1 MARQQGRKKKKKRL
15 SQKEHTNLFPIQT
28 VKLNPSLTDQVC
40 LQASHTHTHTHTQSA
55 AFDVAAWSSS

>member
-1 MARQQGRKKKKKRL
+1 MARQQGRKKKKRL

-40 LQASHTHTHTHTQSA
+40 LQASHTHTHTQSA